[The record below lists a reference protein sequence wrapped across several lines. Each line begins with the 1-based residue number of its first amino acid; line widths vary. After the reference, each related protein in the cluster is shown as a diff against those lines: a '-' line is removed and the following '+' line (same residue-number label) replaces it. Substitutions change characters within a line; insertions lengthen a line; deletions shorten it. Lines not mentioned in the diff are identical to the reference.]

1 MIVEQIDKEWY
12 ARGKRRSVVTRIQL
26 LIIGED
32 PRTGEP

>member
-1 MIVEQIDKEWY
+1 MMEQIDKEWY
-12 ARGKRRSVVTRIQL
+12 AVRLREASVVTRIQL